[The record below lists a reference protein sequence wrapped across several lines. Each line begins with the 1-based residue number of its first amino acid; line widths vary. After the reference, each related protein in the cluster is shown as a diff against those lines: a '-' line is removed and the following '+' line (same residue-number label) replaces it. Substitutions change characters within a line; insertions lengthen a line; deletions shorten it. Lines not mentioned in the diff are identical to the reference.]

1 MVGWFKNVY
10 PNHAAAAWSSSGVIN
25 PIENFKMFDTD
36 IYLSTLKSG
45 DECPKQINLMT
56 SDIERKLKY
65 GSDEVKLA
73 TYNAITNKTLTDATK
88 LPNIGDFMW
97 YISDIFTM
105 GVQYGGRVEMC
116 NYLTNGTY

>member
-1 MVGWFKNVY
+1 
-10 PNHAAAAWSSSGVIN
+10 
-25 PIENFKMFDTD
+25 
-36 IYLSTLKSG
+36 
-45 DECPKQINLMT
+45 MT

-65 GSDEVKLA
+65 GNDTVKLA
-73 TYNAITNKTLTDATK
+73 TYNAITNKTLTDASK

-116 NYLTNGTY
+116 VKLTDGTFWDNSTQPLSFNYTAFAVYAKARGVKIEDYDA